1 MRALLVAAVTLIACS
16 SGDDDLFESLS
27 ALGIHDPG
35 PVYVVSL
42 AGWGGREQPVPDTVR
57 IPPGA
62 VVVFQVAD
70 FRVHT
75 VTFAQ
80 DSLGLGQSEFITRAS
95 RGQSPPLIERG
106 SRYIVSFA
114 EAPPG
119 TYPFRIGGF
128 GSSAGGAVVVE
139 PGSR

>member
-1 MRALLVAAVTLIACS
+1 MRVLWVAAVVLLACS
-16 SGDDDLFESLS
+16 AGDDDLLESLS

-57 IPPGA
+57 VPPGA

-80 DSLGLGQSEFITRAS
+80 DSLSSIQSGFIARVA

-128 GSSAGGAVVVE
+128 GASAGGAVVVV
-139 PGSR
+139 PGSP

>member
-1 MRALLVAAVTLIACS
+1 MRALLVAVVALLACS
-16 SGDDDLFESLS
+16 SGDEDLRASLS

-42 AGWGGREQPVPDTVR
+42 AGWGGTEQPVPDTVR
-57 IPPGA
+57 VPPGA

-75 VTFAQ
+75 VTFPQ
-80 DSLGLGQSEFITRAS
+80 DSLTSAQSGFIAQAS
-95 RGQSPPLIERG
+95 RGRSPPLIERG

-128 GSSAGGAVVVE
+128 GASAGGAVVVE
-139 PGSR
+139 PGGP